1 MLLFTFWHRS
11 LIVKSEQGQ
20 YWRNEPRNLAGS
32 WRCGFLLTCE
42 IFGLA
47 SCVYYTLVT
56 DAAAGRLLW
65 DILFG
70 WSLSIHVHGCTI
82 SLVYN
87 IFCWIFCLGHLQR
100 WKSLLDTKVFS
111 FFLFTSCVLLLL
123 SWNIQYFWPSR
134 EHSLAR
140 ISSVHTF
147 IYLFYQ
153 WSYNCRWRLLKGSV
167 CELLYSRLLWFFS
180 LLLLPLNHVGV
191 LERTFSDLS
200 IRTTRRTQLRLCS
213 FASNWHRTM
222 VSSSDLEVRQKNNGV
237 THFPLFVLTPAV
249 KM

>member
-123 SWNIQYFWPSR
+123 SYSIFLTF
-134 EHSLAR
+134 EGTLACSD
-140 ISSVHTF
+140 IFCTY
-147 IYLFYQ
+147 IYLFI
-153 WSYNCRWRLLKGSV
+153 LPM
-167 CELLYSRLLWFFS
+167 ELQLQME
-180 LLLLPLNHVGV
+180 VI
-191 LERTFSDLS
+191 ERK
-200 IRTTRRTQLRLCS
+200 R
-213 FASNWHRTM
+213 
-222 VSSSDLEVRQKNNGV
+222 V
-237 THFPLFVLTPAV
+237 
-249 KM
+249 